1 MLLRN
6 FIVAVF
12 MLCHYTAKSDTTIT
26 NIVNAISAVR
36 CTAGSIDY
44 AIYLPSSENPVTY
57 DISFESYRCESDTL
71 APCCYQIDW
80 GTGFCAY
87 FNGHHYRYRD
97 IKLQEYHFAIQPEL
111 FVGTTA
117 VQKQAQF
124 AELLPQFI
132 AERLESWMN
141 DSACSIETRYTE
153 NAIRVCATKNVSGY
167 TAAVYEIAFDCKN
180 YLPITFAATYNPS
193 SISDQSVTVTY
204 NYANNAECHEIDERK
219 LVSEYPEVFE
229 KYRASNFRVENLI
242 NEHLPAFSA
251 MTPLRERFTF
261 ERDDTFD
268 RATIIVFLDVDV
280 STTEATI
287 AAVRN
292 AVRNAPKDVNVIY
305 ALNTADA
312 DVIDEMFSELF
323 ECETILMSA
332 RSFAV
337 DCGVSMYPTLLMC
350 SGEGKVKSYTIG
362 FNKNLSSVV
371 IQQMALCDSNAKN

>member
-1 MLLRN
+1 MLLRI
-6 FIVAVF
+6 FIVVVL
-12 MLCHYTAKSDTTIT
+12 MLCHCTAKPDITIT
-26 NIVNAISAVR
+26 NIVNAINAAK

-57 DISFESYRCESDTL
+57 DISFESYRCEGDTL

-80 GTGFCAY
+80 ESGFCAY

-111 FVGTTA
+111 FVGAKA

-132 AERLESWMN
+132 AERLERWMN

-153 NAIRVCATKNVSGY
+153 NVIRVCATKNVSGY
-167 TAAVYEIAFDCKN
+167 TAAVYEITFDCRS
-180 YLPITFAATYNPS
+180 YLPIAFAATYNPS
-193 SISDQSVTVTY
+193 SISEQSVTVTY
-204 NYANNAECHEIDERK
+204 NYVYDAEYREIDERK

-229 KYRASNFRVENLI
+229 KYRASNFRVENLV

-251 MTPLRERFTF
+251 MTPSRERFTF

-268 RATIIVFLDVDV
+268 RATILVFLDVDV
-280 STTEATI
+280 STTAATI
-287 AAVRN
+287 AAIRD
-292 AVRNAPKDVNVIY
+292 AVRNMPRDVNVIY
-305 ALNTADA
+305 ALNTSDT
-312 DVIDEMFSELF
+312 DVIKEMFTEQF
-323 ECETILMSA
+323 ESETILMSA

-350 SGEGKVKSYTIG
+350 SGDGKVKSYLIG